1 MKKQTKIK
9 EGLVKGTKMAL
20 AATLLSVPMFT
31 VMPQPGF
38 AQKTLNSGAM
48 SKTVSPSSEMKTHYT
63 IKLTNAN
70 VARIVGSKDGK
81 TIYKNDK
88 DEYFWLDTKTGD
100 MKFLSSDIF
109 IKYDG
114 DKPKNRTSGQYHKHK
129 NYDMKVTLLGVDDN
143 GNIIHQNSKGETFY
157 LDQKT
162 GDMIF
167 VK

>member
-9 EGLVKGTKMAL
+9 EGLAKSSKIAL

-31 VMPQPGF
+31 AMPPMGF
-38 AQKTLNSGAM
+38 AQKTLNSGAV
-48 SKTVSPSSEMKTHYT
+48 SKTVSPSSPGKTHYT

-70 VARIVGSKDGK
+70 IAKIVGIQDGK

-109 IKYDG
+109 IKMEAS
-114 DKPKNRTSGQYHKHK
+114 NSARTSLNFLKIK
-129 NYDMKVTLLGVDDN
+129 IEDDRVTILGVDEK
-143 GNIIHQNSKGETFY
+143 GNVINQNRRGEKFY
-157 LDQKT
+157 LDSKT